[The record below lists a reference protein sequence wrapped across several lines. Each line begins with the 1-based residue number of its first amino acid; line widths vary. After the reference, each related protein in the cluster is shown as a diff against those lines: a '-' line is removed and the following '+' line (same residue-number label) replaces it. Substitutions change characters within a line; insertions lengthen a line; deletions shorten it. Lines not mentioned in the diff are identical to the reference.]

1 MRWPEGARDK
11 RQEGVGDGKEVR
23 KVRQVRQTPKPVEL
37 ELEEVVDNPDV
48 SFADDSFDD
57 PPYKPDLQKQVLSLT

>member
-1 MRWPEGARDK
+1 MAGGGQG
-11 RQEGVGDGKEVR
+11 QESGGVGEGKEVR
-23 KVRQVRQTPKPVEL
+23 KVRQVRHTPKPVEL

>member
-1 MRWPEGARDK
+1 MRWTEGARDK

-37 ELEEVVDNPDV
+37 ELEEVSGTYYEVCNE
-48 SFADDSFDD
+48 
-57 PPYKPDLQKQVLSLT
+57 